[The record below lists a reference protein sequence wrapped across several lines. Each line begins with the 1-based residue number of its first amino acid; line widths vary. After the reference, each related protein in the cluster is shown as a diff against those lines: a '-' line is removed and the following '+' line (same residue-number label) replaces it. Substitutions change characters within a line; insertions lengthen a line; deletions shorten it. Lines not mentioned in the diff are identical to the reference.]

1 MRMPIIDK
9 YKDARGNTVI
19 MGKIETGIIMA
30 GGNAVVMP
38 TKVAVDVMGIIA
50 DEKGTMLKKGRPGDN
65 VRLIIKGTL
74 LYHIFLTRCSG
85 EVPENIMSGF
95 VLCDAKKPILPVT
108 TFEAQVVVM
117 DLQPNKSVF
126 CPGYQAV
133 MHCHTAVE
141 ELVVTVTVLPFFLK
155 T

>member
-74 LYHIFLTRCSG
+74 LYHIFLTLFRRGS
-85 EVPENIMSGF
+85 
-95 VLCDAKKPILPVT
+95 
-108 TFEAQVVVM
+108 
-117 DLQPNKSVF
+117 
-126 CPGYQAV
+126 
-133 MHCHTAVE
+133 
-141 ELVVTVTVLPFFLK
+141 
-155 T
+155 